1 MRYWYLWCHFYRIPI
16 TLKPRCFF
24 SFSFFSTQSPLYF
37 ILPTH
42 LFRCDVLRIK
52 LVSDFFCFNVAEGGK
67 KLATTTLRIEAN
79 LIDDADDIL
88 VIFRFTIEFI
98 EFSASFCFEWRKSM
112 KMINDDDID
121 FFGFCCFLF
130 FFLLFFL
137 CLAYY
142 NCKEGFF
149 YVCVYIGHN
158 VYEYRFHLVVV
169 WIYVFLS
176 YPHSVCFC
184 QRLFRF
190 RWLRFLLFELFSLFF
205 VFANVLVWCLLCEY
219 NNNFCIYM
227 YLQLMST
234 KKTINDYN
242 SSNDKVCA
250 WFSISCLLIFFFAC
264 FNLVCFVLLH

>member
-1 MRYWYLWCHFYRIPI
+1 MTQCWNLYTSIGRLVGRSVDNSYEPGVFLLQTKIIIHSKRCQWQEIIKALLRDRLASHCRHWSHTVNKHIVLFVEFFSIWSVRYWYLWCHFYRIPI

-98 EFSASFCFEWRKSM
+98 AFSASFCFEWRKSM

-121 FFGFCCFLF
+121 FFGFCCLF
-130 FFLLFFL
+130 FFSTLL
-137 CLAYY
+137 
-142 NCKEGFF
+142 
-149 YVCVYIGHN
+149 
-158 VYEYRFHLVVV
+158 
-169 WIYVFLS
+169 
-176 YPHSVCFC
+176 SV
-184 QRLFRF
+184 
-190 RWLRFLLFELFSLFF
+190 FSL
-205 VFANVLVWCLLCEY
+205 L
-219 NNNFCIYM
+219 
-227 YLQLMST
+227 
-234 KKTINDYN
+234 
-242 SSNDKVCA
+242 
-250 WFSISCLLIFFFAC
+250 
-264 FNLVCFVLLH
+264 